1 MSSSIFFKFKSQ
13 KEPSQITFDGT
24 SLSVFEVKRDII
36 ALSKLGDGTDFDL
49 EINTSDTNERYDDDT
64 VQIPRSTTVIARRLP
79 ATKPGAGRAARYVSG
94 KMPVNAKN
102 QHRVEA
108 VRADPSKAASVAS
121 GPAASGKPMTEEE
134 KLQAMFSENKASW
147 AADQADIAAKGVNNR
162 PFFPKQAAV
171 PDKPP
176 PPGYICHRC
185 GEKGH
190 WIQACPTNTDPNYD
204 GRPKFRRTT
213 GIPRSFLKVIE
224 KPEAVDENGKI
235 DVSQLPAGAMYTA
248 NGEWVIARPDEA
260 SWDKFQQTQKVAA
273 DQAKEL
279 EADKEVMR
287 TRGLECS
294 IDHKMFSDPVK
305 TPCCAQIYC
314 RTCIENSLID
324 SDFVCP
330 NCGEQ
335 CLLESLESDTETL
348 DKIKAFQEE
357 MKAEKLKKQT
367 EAEEASK
374 KSPSVAP
381 ESPAKSKS
389 PQPSDSRPGSSSGK
403 KRAAEDELENT
414 HKPAGPSE
422 MKRAGS
428 KEASPSQPKQ
438 PNVANANNS
447 NNNAQ
452 PAPPVMPMAKNMQE
466 FVAQMNSMAGM
477 PGMPGGM
484 NPAMMNPMM
493 MGMNPM
499 MMGGPGHGGM
509 NPMMNPMMGPMGMGG
524 MNGNMNGGFGFGPQ
538 GQQSFGGPNGGAAP
552 PAGPRAWQQQ
562 QQQQPWGM
570 NNGMNGMNNGMHN
583 GMRSHSGTPQG
594 PAADGGPYFRQ
605 PVNPGR
611 VQNRGRRQRSVD
623 YKQMGQ

>member
-102 QHRVEA
+102 QHRVETA
-108 VRADPSKAASVAS
+108 RTDTSKGAPAATV
-121 GPAASGKPMTEEE
+121 AASGKPMTEEE
-134 KLQAMFSENKASW
+134 KLQAMFNENKASW
-147 AADQADIAAKGVNNR
+147 AADSADIAAKGVNSR

-190 WIQACPTNTDPNYD
+190 WIQACPTNTDPTYD

-248 NGEWVIARPDEA
+248 NGEWVIAKPDEA

-287 TRGLECS
+287 ARGLECS
-294 IDHKMFSDPVK
+294 LDHKMFSDPVK
-305 TPCCAQIYC
+305 TPCCGQIYC
-314 RTCIENSLID
+314 RTCIENALID
-324 SDFVCP
+324 SDFLCP

-335 CLLESLESDTETL
+335 CLLESLESDVETL
-348 DKIKAFQEE
+348 DKVKAFQEE
-357 MKAEKLKKQT
+357 MKSEKAKKQ
-367 EAEEASK
+367 AEESNK
-374 KSPSVAP
+374 KSPSAAP
-381 ESPAKSKS
+381 NSPGKS
-389 PQPSDSRPGSSSGK
+389 PQPSDSRPGSANGK
-403 KRAAEDELENT
+403 KRPADEELENT
-414 HKPAGPSE
+414 HKPTGPSE

-428 KEASPSQPKQ
+428 KEATPVQPAQ
-438 PNVANANNS
+438 PNAAK
-447 NNNAQ
+447 NNAA
-452 PAPPVMPMAKNMQE
+452 PAMPMANNLQDFAMQ
-466 FVAQMNSMAGM
+466 MDMMSRMSGM
-477 PGMPGGM
+477 PGMPPGG
-484 NPAMMNPMM
+484 MMNPMM

-499 MMGGPGHGGM
+499 MMGGPGAGGM
-509 NPMMNPMMGPMGMGG
+509 NPMMNPMMGQMGMGGMNG

-538 GQQSFGGPNGGAAP
+538 GQQGFGGHNGGGP

-562 QQQQPWGM
+562 QQHHQQQQW
-570 NNGMNGMNNGMHN
+570 GMHN
-583 GMRSHSGTPQG
+583 GMRGQNGAPQG
-594 PAADGGPYFRQ
+594 PAADGAYFRQ

-611 VQNRGRRQRSVD
+611 AQNRGRGQRSVD
-623 YKQMGQ
+623 YKQLGQ